1 MRHKVLRALLPL
13 TACWFKLLAATACAI
28 NIDPIA
34 GGKHGGSGNRR
45 STSRLNLYEK
55 SLSTHRRLTGSMIMN
70 TALTH
75 RSRKH
80 EEDLSR
86 SRTSGRIRIEVPKN
100 PIFQRFLNRG
110 ILPPR
115 GVSPSKQCGEL

>member
-1 MRHKVLRALLPL
+1 MSL
-13 TACWFKLLAATACAI
+13 TACAI

-70 TALTH
+70 TALIY

-80 EEDLSR
+80 EEDLSK

-100 PIFQRFLNRG
+100 PFFERFLNRG
-110 ILPPR
+110 NLPPR
-115 GVSPSKQCGEL
+115 DVSLSKQCGEL